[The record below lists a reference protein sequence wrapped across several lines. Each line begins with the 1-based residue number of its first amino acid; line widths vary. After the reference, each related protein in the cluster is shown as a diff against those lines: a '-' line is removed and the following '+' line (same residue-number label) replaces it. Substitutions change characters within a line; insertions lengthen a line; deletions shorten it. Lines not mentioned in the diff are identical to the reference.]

1 MAETAVPNRFF
12 DAINETYDALL
23 SAIEA
28 GELRGHKVSQTVL
41 EEARKG
47 EKELVELMRRWVDT
61 PTNVF
66 DNLGAMIDAQARA
79 QRRALELAQAS
90 LEGAGEYGGEVREA
104 FRRVIKANRVAAE
117 ATVEVAREAA
127 QRSVERVGHVRGEPE
142 APRHRAAARTT
153 RIPVTAGTPGDSPS

>member
-1 MAETAVPNRFF
+1 MAETKAPNRFI

-23 SAIEA
+23 TAIEA
-28 GELRGHKVSQTVL
+28 SELRGHKISQTVI

-47 EKELVELMRRWVDT
+47 ERELMELARNWVDT
-61 PTNVF
+61 PANVF

-90 LEGAGEYGGEVREA
+90 LEGAGEYRSEVQGA

-117 ATVEVAREAA
+117 ATLEVAREATH
-127 QRSVERVGHVRGEPE
+127 RSVERVSHVRNEPE
-142 APRHRAAARTT
+142 APRHNAVARS
-153 RIPVTAGTPGDSPS
+153 IPVTAGRPGDSPS